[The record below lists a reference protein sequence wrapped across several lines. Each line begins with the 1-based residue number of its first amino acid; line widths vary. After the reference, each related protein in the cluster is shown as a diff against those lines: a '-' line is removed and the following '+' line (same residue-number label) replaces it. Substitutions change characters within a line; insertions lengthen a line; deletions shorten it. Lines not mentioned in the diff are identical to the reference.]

1 MEYLFIGVFFLI
13 GIYLVFTAIKEYR
26 FLLLPAVYFMFL
38 GSWRLADFF
47 TEVDLHSG
55 IYAWI
60 VRAVSAVTLIIT
72 GLIYYLKYYK
82 PNKQ

>member
-13 GIYLVFTAIKEYR
+13 GIYLVVTAIKEYR

-38 GSWRLADFF
+38 GSWRLADLF
-47 TEVDLHSG
+47 TQADLHSG

-60 VRAVSAVTLIIT
+60 VRAVSAIVLIIT
-72 GLIYYLKYYK
+72 GLIYYFKYYK
-82 PNKQ
+82 QSKQ

>member
-13 GIYLVFTAIKEYR
+13 GIYLVFVAVKEYQ
-26 FLLLPAVYFMFL
+26 FLLLPAIYFIFM

-47 TEVDLHSG
+47 TELDLHSG

-60 VRAVSAVTLIIT
+60 VRGVSAVVLVVT
-72 GLIYYLKYYK
+72 GLIYYHKYYK